1 MTSETSETDDGAVE
15 SKIGG
20 IKARDGMGRAFR
32 SPEQVALDHRAAQ
45 MRSASRTYQQIADA
59 LGISK
64 AAAFRS
70 VQRAIDDIPKE
81 DTELALKIELEK
93 LDAIERRLLDV
104 LVKRHLRT
112 SPSGKVVMHDGEP
125 VYDDG
130 PAIQAAAAMLR
141 VNERRSRLL
150 GLNAPTV
157 TKADVM
163 IYDVERDTQR
173 IIDAQMAALRM
184 MGLDD
189 KADEFKST
197 FVAALGSGED
207 EVVDAEWTPA

>member
-1 MTSETSETDDGAVE
+1 
-15 SKIGG
+15 
-20 IKARDGMGRAFR
+20 
-32 SPEQVALDHRAAQ
+32 
-45 MRSASRTYQQIADA
+45 
-59 LGISK
+59 
-64 AAAFRS
+64 
-70 VQRAIDDIPKE
+70 
-81 DTELALKIELEK
+81 
-93 LDAIERRLLDV
+93 
-104 LVKRHLRT
+104 
-112 SPSGKVVMHDGEP
+112 
-125 VYDDG
+125 
-130 PAIQAAAAMLR
+130 MLR

-207 EVVDAEWTPA
+207 EVVDAEWSPA